1 MPIRCPIARSI
12 GFLTVLLML
21 SLTCGAAIAENA
33 CIKLPDPAADS
44 EVSVEEAIRS
54 KHTVRSFEATPLTQ
68 QTIGQMLWAA
78 NGKLPL
84 DAATGATSRVIP
96 SAGGLYPLEVFLVT
110 GEETVTGLAA
120 GVYAYDPAGHCLK
133 PVKSGDQRKLVSAA
147 ALSQSWIAQAPAL
160 IVIGGVYARTSIKYG
175 ERATR
180 YVHME
185 AGNANQNLYLQAE
198 SLGVN
203 LGTVGAF
210 NDGLLSQVLKLPD
223 PVAPLLVVA
232 LGR

>member
-1 MPIRCPIARSI
+1 
-12 GFLTVLLML
+12 
-21 SLTCGAAIAENA
+21 
-33 CIKLPDPAADS
+33 
-44 EVSVEEAIRS
+44 
-54 KHTVRSFEATPLTQ
+54 
-68 QTIGQMLWAA
+68 
-78 NGKLPL
+78 
-84 DAATGATSRVIP
+84 
-96 SAGGLYPLEVFLVT
+96 
-110 GEETVTGLAA
+110 
-120 GVYAYDPAGHCLK
+120 
-133 PVKSGDQRKLVSAA
+133 
-147 ALSQSWIAQAPAL
+147 LSQSWIAQAPAL
-160 IVIGGVYARTSIKYG
+160 IVIGGVYGRTSIKYG